1 MIYGIRILVM
11 FLVFTTGSVMSQN
24 TTWNGAQ
31 SSDWT
36 LASNWTNGV
45 PTPNSNVKIGYIH
58 SSNHQPI
65 LSSQAVIKK
74 LTLGSNNQTLEFD
87 DQAQLQVN
95 GTLSIGN
102 SGKINL
108 GDGSLTVEKNST
120 IGGEIEIASGHLTF
134 LKDMTL
140 NGNGKID
147 NQSGV
152 ITVGSINNSNVN
164 LLLAGNGE
172 FQLGSGDLICFG
184 SFKFSGSHMFYGD
197 TGTIELKEDAQF
209 NGGAGFYLGN
219 ATMVIEEDVVFTQG
233 DNFKAQYGNISILGD
248 AEFSGG
254 VDFYLD
260 NSNLDI
266 SGKTQFTGGAYFY
279 GGNGTVTFND
289 DILFSG
295 GPSFTPQESLTILNG
310 SFSIDQQSNNSVTF
324 NDVEV
329 TSGSNINSN
338 LNTTMNGWLDNNGNY
353 TQNSNTTLNVVEQ
366 VYGYQQVISE
376 KPYAIS
382 MEYINANQFK
392 VVFNEVLDGNV
403 TNGSWMYT
411 LRNGL
416 DWSSTINDQLSS
428 SPILSPNGK
437 ELIFT
442 TSSTITT
449 NSTDI
454 VWMNNIL
461 DIDGDH
467 ANSPHKKRFTEE
479 DLGINYVWVGTT
491 DDQWTTSSNWLN
503 MTTGFPNPNGN
514 INLIFDDNAIHDLRL
529 PVNVKIHNYQ
539 NNGSANLDVNG
550 KELKISGQFITNGS
564 NYIKASDLSSVIYF
578 NGEAAQNI
586 PANVFEGD
594 YMSNL
599 VIDNPV
605 SVSVDTPIS
614 VSGVVTLKQGDF
626 NTNDQLTFKS
636 FQSHTAVLAPI
647 EGGQVVGE
655 VITERYLPAKR
666 AFRFISPSVTSTG
679 SIKDNWQEGV
689 NNTTLS
695 SNLNPYPGYG
705 THITGSTTGQ
715 NGFDATASGSPS
727 LYTFDDSTQSW
738 NVVNNTNQNIVEAG
752 KAYRLMVRGDR
763 SINVTSNAAV
773 PTNTVIRTKGNL
785 AQGDLQFSGD
795 APNAGFIFLGNPYQ
809 AIVDME
815 EVLANSNNVNGQFV
829 YLWDPT
835 INERGAFVTVD
846 ANLNANSNS
855 GSTATKYLQ
864 PGQAVFI
871 KKVGGGNNPATI
883 NFTENNKLYS
893 NVTQSVYR
901 PQFSHT
907 ASIKVNMLREDSQ
920 SNLSNSID
928 GVIINFNSNFENT
941 VDAGDAAKLFNL
953 DENLAVKNGND
964 LLSIENKELPVAGDE
979 LQLANYTYRGKDYQ
993 FKIHVSEFNMLN
1005 ASLYDAY
1012 LDIYTPLQNNNSTW
1026 VSFSVDENL
1035 PASIDPNRFKIVFDE
1050 NSLDATSDHWVS
1062 NFQLYPNP
1070 SMGDVVY
1077 IKGENF
1083 LGNKVSI
1090 EIYDVVGNRVSEKK
1104 YSDSS
1109 SDTLAINVSSLADGI
1124 YIVKVNSQ
1132 GKSFSKKLLRK

>member
-1 MIYGIRILVM
+1 MA
-11 FLVFTTGSVMSQN
+11 QN
-24 TTWNGAQ
+24 TTWKGAQ
-31 SSDWT
+31 SSDWSV
-36 LASNWTNGV
+36 ASNWTNGV
-45 PTPNSNVKIGYIH
+45 PTPNSNVTIGYIH
-58 SSNHQPI
+58 SYNHQPV
-65 LSSQAVIKK
+65 LSSQVTIKK
-74 LTLGSNNQTLEFD
+74 LTLGRNNQTLQLTS
-87 DQAQLQVN
+87 QAVLNV
-95 GTLSIGN
+95 TKSLSIGN
-102 SGKINL
+102 SGKIDL
-108 GDGSLTVEKNST
+108 GDGSLIVDKNST
-120 IGGEIEIASGHLTF
+120 IGGEIEIASGNLTF
-134 LKDMTL
+134 LNGMTL

-152 ITVGSINNSNVN
+152 ITVGSINNSHVN
-164 LLLAGNGE
+164 LLLADNGE
-172 FQLGSGDLICFG
+172 FQLGSGDLINYG
-184 SFKFSGSHMFYGD
+184 SFEFTGSHLFSGD
-197 TGTIELKEDAQF
+197 TGTVELKKDANF
-209 NGGAGFYLGN
+209 KGGSNFYLEN
-219 ATMVIEEDVVFTQG
+219 ANLKILGETVFT
-233 DNFKAQYGNISILGD
+233 
-248 AEFSGG
+248 E
-254 VDFYLD
+254 
-260 NSNLDI
+260 
-266 SGKTQFTGGAYFY
+266 GANFY

-295 GPSFTPQESLTILNG
+295 GPSFTPQESLTIFNG

-353 TQNSNTTLNVVEQ
+353 IQNSNTTLNVVEQ

-382 MEYINANQFK
+382 MEYMNANQFK

-442 TSSTITT
+442 TSSTITA

-454 VWMNNIL
+454 VWMDNIL

-479 DLGINYVWVGTT
+479 EDLGINYVWVGVT
-491 DDQWTTSSNWLN
+491 DNQWTTTSNWLN

-514 INLIFDDNAIHDLRL
+514 INLIFDDNAIHDLKL

-605 SVSVDTPIS
+605 SVSVDIPIS

-815 EVLANSNNVNGQFV
+815 KVLANSNNVNGQFV

-964 LLSIENKELPVAGDE
+964 LLSIENKKLPLAGDE

-993 FKIHVSEFNMLN
+993 FKIHVSEFNMLK
-1005 ASLYDAY
+1005 ASLFDAY
-1012 LDIYTPLQNNNSTW
+1012 LNTYTPLPNNNVTW
-1026 VSFSVDENL
+1026 VSFSVDEDIA
-1035 PASIDPNRFKIVFDE
+1035 ASIDPNRFKIVFDE
-1050 NSLDATSDHWVS
+1050 NNLDATSDHWVS
-1062 NFQLYPNP
+1062 NLQLYPNP

-1109 SDTLAINVSSLADGI
+1109 SDTLAINVSSLTDGM

>member
-1 MIYGIRILVM
+1 MMCRIRIFIML
-11 FLVFTTGSVMSQN
+11 LVFTTGNIMAQN
-24 TTWNGAQ
+24 TTWKGAQ
-31 SSDWT
+31 SSDWSV
-36 LASNWTNGV
+36 ASNWTNGV
-45 PTPNSNVKIGYIH
+45 PTPNSNVTIGYIH
-58 SSNHQPI
+58 SYNHQPV
-65 LSSQAVIKK
+65 LSSQVTIKK
-74 LTLGSNNQTLEFD
+74 LTLGRNNQTLQLTS
-87 DQAQLQVN
+87 QAVLNV
-95 GTLSIGN
+95 TKSLSIGN
-102 SGKINL
+102 SGKIDL
-108 GDGSLTVEKNST
+108 GDGSLIVDKNST
-120 IGGEIEIASGHLTF
+120 IGGEIEIASGNLTF
-134 LKDMTL
+134 LNGMTL

-152 ITVGSINNSNVN
+152 ITVGSINNSHVN
-164 LLLAGNGE
+164 LLLADNGE
-172 FQLGSGDLICFG
+172 FQLGSGDLINYG
-184 SFKFSGSHMFYGD
+184 SFEFTGSHLFSGD
-197 TGTIELKEDAQF
+197 TGTVELKKDANF
-209 NGGAGFYLGN
+209 KGGSNFYLEN
-219 ATMVIEEDVVFTQG
+219 ANLKILGETVFT
-233 DNFKAQYGNISILGD
+233 
-248 AEFSGG
+248 E
-254 VDFYLD
+254 
-260 NSNLDI
+260 
-266 SGKTQFTGGAYFY
+266 GANFY

-295 GPSFTPQESLTILNG
+295 GPSFTPQESLTIFNG

-353 TQNSNTTLNVVEQ
+353 IQNSNTTLNVVEQ

-382 MEYINANQFK
+382 MEYMNANQFK

-442 TSSTITT
+442 TSSTITA

-454 VWMNNIL
+454 VWMDNIL

-479 DLGINYVWVGTT
+479 EDLGINYVWVGVT
-491 DDQWTTSSNWLN
+491 DNQWTTTSNWLN

-514 INLIFDDNAIHDLRL
+514 INLIFDDNAIHDLKL

-605 SVSVDTPIS
+605 SVSVDIPIS

-815 EVLANSNNVNGQFV
+815 KVLANSNNVNGQFV

-964 LLSIENKELPVAGDE
+964 LLSIENKKLPLAGDE

-993 FKIHVSEFNMLN
+993 FKIHVSEFNMLK
-1005 ASLYDAY
+1005 ASLFDAY
-1012 LDIYTPLQNNNSTW
+1012 LNTYTPLPNNNVTW
-1026 VSFSVDENL
+1026 VSFSVDEDIA
-1035 PASIDPNRFKIVFDE
+1035 ASVDPNRFKIVFE
-1050 NSLDATSDHWVS
+1050 ANNLDATSDHLES

-1083 LGNKVSI
+1083 LGSEVNI
-1090 EIYDVVGNRVSEKK
+1090 EIYDVLGNRVSEKK

-1109 SDTLAINVSSLADGI
+1109 SDTLAINVSSLVDGM

>member
-1 MIYGIRILVM
+1 MKNYTKIVFI
-11 FLVFTTGSVMSQN
+11 FLLLITGNVLAQN
-24 TTWNGAQ
+24 TTWNGSQ

-36 LASNWTNGV
+36 VASNWTNGV
-45 PTPNSNVKIGYIH
+45 PSPNSNVTIGYIH
-58 SSNHQPI
+58 SYNHQPV
-65 LSSQAVIKK
+65 LSSQVTIKK
-74 LTLGSNNQTLEFD
+74 LTLESNNQTLQLTS
-87 DQAQLQVN
+87 QAVLNV
-95 GTLSIGN
+95 TKSLSIGN
-102 SGKINL
+102 SGKIDI
-108 GDGSLTVEKNST
+108 GDGSLTVGQNSS
-120 IGGEIEIASGHLTF
+120 IGGEIEMAQGDLTF
-134 LKDMTL
+134 LSGMTL
-140 NGNGKID
+140 NENGKID

-197 TGTIELKEDAQF
+197 TGTIELKEDANF
-209 NGGAGFYLGN
+209 KGGSNFYLEN
-219 ATMVIEEDVVFTQG
+219 ANLKILGETVFT
-233 DNFKAQYGNISILGD
+233 
-248 AEFSGG
+248 E
-254 VDFYLD
+254 
-260 NSNLDI
+260 
-266 SGKTQFTGGAYFY
+266 GANFY

-295 GPSFTPQESLTILNG
+295 GPSFTPQESLTIFNG

-403 TNGSWMYT
+403 TNGSLMYT

-416 DWSSTINDQLSS
+416 DGSSTINDQLSS

-454 VWMNNIL
+454 IWMNNIL

-514 INLIFDDNAIHDLRL
+514 INLIFDDNAIHDLKL
-529 PVNVKIHNYQ
+529 SVNVKIHNYQ

-883 NFTENNKLYS
+883 NFTENNKLNS
-893 NVTQSVYR
+893 NVTQNVYR
-901 PQFSHT
+901 PQLSHT

-964 LLSIENKELPVAGDE
+964 LLSIENKKLPLAGDE

-993 FKIHVSEFNMLN
+993 FKIDVSELN
-1005 ASLYDAY
+1005 TVTASIYDSY
-1012 LDIYTPLQNNNSTW
+1012 LNTYTPLQNNEVNW
-1026 VSFSVDENL
+1026 VSFSVDQDIT
-1035 PASIDPNRFKIVFDE
+1035 ASIDPNRFKIVFDE
-1050 NSLDATSDHWVS
+1050 SNLDTTTDHLTS
-1062 NFQLYPNP
+1062 NLQLYPNP
-1070 SMGDVVY
+1070 SRSDLVY
-1077 IKGENF
+1077 VKGEHL
-1083 LGNKVSI
+1083 LGNEALI
-1090 EIYDVVGNRVSEKK
+1090 EIYDILGNRVLEEK
-1104 YSDSS
+1104 YATSS
-1109 SDTLAINVSSLADGI
+1109 SNTLTVNVSSLSIGM
-1124 YIVKVNSQ
+1124 YIVNVTSQ